1 MRIEKMVIFFLAGI
15 ILLISGG
22 CSKDHGKKATKPVEI
37 HGAELSSGNNTE
49 WSKPVNGLRARLQV
63 LSRETSPGWVVF
75 IEFENVSD
83 YYGQIKIPF
92 APGKLK
98 LHAVSASGKEL
109 PDYSGPYDGIG
120 WDWKPII
127 LPLSGT
133 IRFRISFPGYGYRP
147 SQSKIL
153 LDVNCDNAWVI
164 PQDSQTYYLS
174 GSFDIQPQSPGD
186 PSDWSGKLELAKA
199 EIPQKK

>member
-1 MRIEKMVIFFLAGI
+1 MRIEKMSISFLAGI

-22 CSKDHGKKATKPVEI
+22 CSKDHSKRATKPVEI
-37 HGAELSSGNNTE
+37 VGAELSSGNNTE

-75 IEFENVSD
+75 IEFENISD
-83 YYGQIKIPF
+83 YPRQIKIPF
-92 APGKLK
+92 APEKLK
-98 LHAVSASGKEL
+98 LHVVSASGKEL
-109 PDYSGPYDGIG
+109 PNYSGPYSGIG
-120 WDWKPII
+120 WDWKPIL

-147 SQSKIL
+147 SKSKIL
-153 LDVNCDNAWVI
+153 LEVNWNNAWDI
-164 PQDSQTYYLS
+164 PQDGQTYYLF

-186 PSDWSGKLELAKA
+186 PSDWSGNLELAKA